1 MLTVMRHELNMQDR
15 SFSTYLFG
23 FFLLETI
30 GIAAMIYNINN
41 KMANFEYCLS
51 TITLVFVLIIPL
63 ITMKSIA
70 EERKLRTDQLLYSL
84 PLSMWDID
92 LGKFFATLVNF
103 MFPMVFIAVYPL
115 LFKRY
120 GNVYLLTS
128 YGSIIAFIFLGAAL
142 IAIGMFVSSLTEN
155 QGIAAGISAVIIA
168 LNYYSLDLANITSST
183 KQGSL
188 LVILFFIL
196 IIGFIVRSLTKSTLA
211 GVILAALL
219 AAITGIV
226 YLIKSDLFE
235 GLVPSVMS
243 KISFFQRFY
252 AFVNG
257 NFDVT
262 AIVYYVSMTAFFLFL
277 CVQSLEKR
285 RYN

>member
-1 MLTVMRHELNMQDR
+1 MITVMRHELNMQDR

-23 FFLLETI
+23 FFLLETV

-41 KMANFEYCLS
+41 KLANFEYCLS
-51 TITLVFVLIIPL
+51 TISLIFVLIIPI

-84 PLSMWDID
+84 PLSMWDIV
-92 LGKFFATLVNF
+92 LGKFFATLINF
-103 MFPMVFIAVYPL
+103 MLPLIFVAVYPL

-128 YGSIIAFIFLGAAL
+128 YGSLIAFIFLGAAL
-142 IAIGMFVSSLTEN
+142 IAVGMFVSSLTEN
-155 QGIAAGISAVIIA
+155 QGIAAGISAVLIA

-183 KQGSL
+183 KKGSL
-188 LVILFFIL
+188 IVMLLFAVIV
-196 IIGFIVRSLTKSTLA
+196 GFIVRYLTRSTA
-211 GVILAALL
+211 GGVIFGIAMAVV
-219 AAITGIV
+219 TGVV

-235 GLVPSVMS
+235 GLVPNLMARVSL
-243 KISFFQRFY
+243 FQRFY
-252 AFVNG
+252 TFVNG
-257 NFDVT
+257 DFDLT
-262 AIVYYVSMTAFFLFL
+262 AIIYYLSVTAFFLFL

-285 RYN
+285 RYS

>member
-23 FFLLETI
+23 FFLLETV

-51 TITLVFVLIIPL
+51 TISLVFVLIIPI

-84 PLSMWDID
+84 PLSMWDIV

-103 MFPMVFIAVYPL
+103 MLPLTFVAVYPL

-120 GNVYLLTS
+120 GNVFLRTS
-128 YGSIIAFIFLGAAL
+128 YGSLIAFVFLGAAL
-142 IAIGMFVSSLTEN
+142 IAVGMFISSLTEN
-155 QGIAAGISAVIIA
+155 QGIAAGISAVLIA
-168 LNYYSLDLANITSST
+168 LNYYSVDLANYTSST

-188 LVILFFIL
+188 IAVMVFSVIV
-196 IIGFIVRSLTKSTLA
+196 GFIVRYLTKSTA
-211 GVILAALL
+211 GGILAAAIL
-219 AAITGIV
+219 AGIAGIV
-226 YLIKSDLFE
+226 YAIKSVLFE
-235 GLVPSVMS
+235 GLVPKIMS
-243 KISFFQRFY
+243 RISLFQRFY
-252 AFVNG
+252 SFVNG
-257 NFDVT
+257 DFDVT
-262 AIVYYVSMTAFFLFL
+262 AIVYYISVTALFLFL

-285 RYN
+285 RYS

>member
-1 MLTVMRHELNMQDR
+1 MFTVMRHELNMQDR

-51 TITLVFVLIIPL
+51 TVSLIFVLIIPI

-84 PLSMWDID
+84 PLSMWDIV
-92 LGKFFATLVNF
+92 LGKFFATLINF
-103 MFPMVFIAVYPL
+103 MLPMIFVAVYPL

-120 GNVYLLTS
+120 GNVYLMTS
-128 YGSIIAFIFLGAAL
+128 YGSIIAFIFLGGAL
-142 IAIGMFVSSLTEN
+142 IAVGMFISSLTEN
-155 QGIAAGISAVIIA
+155 QGIAAGISAVLIA

-188 LVILFFIL
+188 LVILFFIIVL
-196 IIGFIVRSLTKSTLA
+196 GFIVRSLTKSTAA
-211 GVILAALL
+211 GIILAAVL
-219 AAITGIV
+219 AAITGVI
-226 YLIKSDLFE
+226 YLIKSELFE
-235 GLVPSVMS
+235 GLVPSVMAKVS
-243 KISFFQRFY
+243 LFQRFY

-262 AIVYYVSMTAFFLFL
+262 AIVYYISITAFFLFL

-285 RYN
+285 RYS